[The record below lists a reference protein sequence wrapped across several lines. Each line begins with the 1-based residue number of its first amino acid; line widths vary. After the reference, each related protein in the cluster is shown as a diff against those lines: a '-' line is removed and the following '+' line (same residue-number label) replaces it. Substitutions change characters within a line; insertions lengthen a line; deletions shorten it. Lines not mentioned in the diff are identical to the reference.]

1 MGAVNLFSDLDGWSW
16 LALIATLAL
25 CGFILSVSI
34 WSRNHDG
41 SLDLGGIPKVLGPL
55 GFFCL
60 IGAFESYSSYDGV
73 PRKTVEGSA
82 HIVHVSHGRHSTNY
96 YICADTCAATGGYTL
111 QLDER
116 AGDALSRDPR
126 GTRYRFTYPDKP
138 RGGALTGVSLV
149 VESIAKA
156 DTGRVIYERDLR
168 NHPWRIAF
176 YLGDLALAVFAFY
189 FWVSTTYPREPA
201 GDGSDGDAAKPTGD
215 EGETTPLRL
224 E

>member
-1 MGAVNLFSDLDGWSW
+1 MDN
-16 LALIATLAL
+16 ALVE
-25 CGFILSVSI
+25 SVV
-34 WSRNHDG
+34 RCEKG
-41 SLDLGGIPKVLGPL
+41 SLGPLSQRGAIWPSKRGDLGGIPKLLGPL
-55 GFFCL
+55 GFLCL

-82 HIVHVSHGRHSTNY
+82 HIVHVSHGRRSITY
-96 YICADTCAATGGYTL
+96 YICAETCSATGGYAL

-116 AGDALSRDPR
+116 AGDALSHDPR

-138 RGGALTGVSLV
+138 RGGMLTGVSLV

-156 DTGRVIYERDLR
+156 DTGRVIYEQDLR

-176 YLGDLALAVFAFY
+176 YVGDFVLIVFAFY
-189 FWVSTTYPREPA
+189 FWASTASPRNPA
-201 GDGSDGDAAKPTGD
+201 DDGSDGDAVEPSCD
-215 EGETTPLRL
+215 EGETTSLHL